1 MVEDRFQ
8 QRIIAART
16 ARNEEY
22 RSGTRAIIG
31 TTLFPAKEERPV
43 TVLDAPHMPLPTDG
57 VVHCEPLTFPRIDET
72 LQASAE

>member
-1 MVEDRFQ
+1 
-8 QRIIAART
+8 IIAART